1 MRRNRV
7 LICLLIFVIVF
18 SCGPGR
24 VTKEKPKVAFSF
36 DDGSTKDV
44 LSYTDEEWN
53 AMIRRQLKARGLQAV
68 WYVKGKGLDN
78 EEGKELLKNWDEEG
92 HIIANHTY
100 SHYNYNNP
108 SIDFTRFSNDIK
120 KCDALINGFGNYSQ
134 LFRFPYLKSGATR
147 ESRDSMRTFL
157 EERGFRQGWITIDAS
172 DWYINSRMI
181 RQMKKD
187 PGMDISG
194 FREYYLDHI
203 LDRAKY
209 YNDLSVEINGRQIC
223 HTLLLHFNL
232 TSALFL
238 DDLIEKFEREGWEII
253 NYTEAVKDPVYNNLP
268 DVMPAEQSLIWLM
281 AKETGKYE
289 VRLRYPGEDG
299 EYEREKMDK
308 SGL

>member
-1 MRRNRV
+1 MRTNRV
-7 LICLLIFVIVF
+7 LICLFIFMIIF

-24 VTKEKPKVAFSF
+24 DTKEKPKVAFSF
-36 DDGSTKDV
+36 DDGSTKDI
-44 LSYTDEEWN
+44 LSHANEEWN
-53 AMIRRQLKARGLQAV
+53 AMIRRQLKERGLQAV
-68 WYVKGKGLDN
+68 WYVKGNGLDN
-78 EEGKELLKNWDEEG
+78 EEGKELLKKWDEEG

-108 SIDFTRFSNDIK
+108 AIDFTRFSNDIL
-120 KCDALINGFGNYSQ
+120 KCDTLISGFGNYRK
-134 LFRFPYLKSGATR
+134 LFRFPYLKSGSTR

-157 EERGFRQGWITIDAS
+157 EQRGFRQGWVTIDAS

-181 RQMKKD
+181 RKMKKD
-187 PGMDISG
+187 TATDISG

-203 LDRAKY
+203 MDRAKY
-209 YNDLSVEINGRQIC
+209 YNDISVEINGRQIC

-232 TSALFL
+232 TSAMFL
-238 DDLIEKFEREGWEII
+238 GDLIERFERDGWEVID
-253 NYTEAVKDPVYNNLP
+253 YTEAVKDPVYNKLP

-289 VRLRYPGEDG
+289 KRLRYPGEDG